1 MRKSSQGA
9 PRPLIANI
17 AWKFKEPLRSVREAS
32 TSPIGIEPE
41 KPIERDPGKPNY
53 KHSTNPTENERDF
66 AFSLIP
72 LYSLTDIFK
81 NLPRRNAPSYHPARA

>member
-1 MRKSSQGA
+1 
-9 PRPLIANI
+9 IANI
-17 AWKFKEPLRSVREAS
+17 AWKFTESLRSVREES
-32 TSPIGIEPE
+32 TSPIEIEPG
-41 KPIERDPGKPNY
+41 KPIARDPGKPSN
-53 KHSTNPTENERDF
+53 KRSTNPTENERDF